1 MVPTEVRSPR
11 RKLADCEVEHA
22 AVTRKRTRVHA
33 LDATGPFMNQSNG
46 RPSALQPEQGIPKWT
61 GTGAVG
67 KLIELT

>member
-1 MVPTEVRSPR
+1 MRLMLQV
-11 RKLADCEVEHA
+11 
-22 AVTRKRTRVHA
+22 
-33 LDATGPFMNQSNG
+33 GPFMNQSNG